1 MSNRPADSHAFLRAL
16 AQLID
21 PENRRMITGITLE
34 ARMYATPRLT
44 VTEWLSKDH
53 LSELEQVL
61 TEYELHPKQAEGQ
74 TVSDGVLVA
83 MVDGLPVF
91 CSEKTGDAT

>member
-1 MSNRPADSHAFLRAL
+1 MSKQPADSRAFLRAL

-21 PENRRMITGITLE
+21 PENRRMITDITLE
-34 ARMYATPRLT
+34 ARMHAITRLT

-61 TEYELHPKQAEGQ
+61 TEYELHPRQTEKQ
-74 TVSDGVLVA
+74 T
-83 MVDGLPVF
+83 
-91 CSEKTGDAT
+91 

>member
-1 MSNRPADSHAFLRAL
+1 MSNRPADSVAVLRAL

-61 TEYELHPKQAEGQ
+61 TEYELHPRQ
-74 TVSDGVLVA
+74 
-83 MVDGLPVF
+83 
-91 CSEKTGDAT
+91 TGDQT

>member
-1 MSNRPADSHAFLRAL
+1 MSNRPADSHEFLRAL

-21 PENRRMITGITLE
+21 PENKRMITDITLD

-61 TEYELHPKQAEGQ
+61 TEYELHPKQTE
-74 TVSDGVLVA
+74 DH
-83 MVDGLPVF
+83 P
-91 CSEKTGDAT
+91 